1 MTLYVQNSK
10 ESVPPPT
17 KTVSTNKWIQQSYR
31 TMNTQNSV
39 VFLTMNNL
47 PMNNMKRKF
56 FKNYIYNGIKRIK
69 YLGINL
75 AKETKD
81 VYTENYKMLLKKINT
96 NRQLMYMDW
105 KSCYW

>member
-1 MTLYVQNSK
+1 
-10 ESVPPPT
+10 
-17 KTVSTNKWIQQSYR
+17 
-31 TMNTQNSV
+31 MNTQNSV

-96 NRQLMYMDW
+96 NRQLMYMD
-105 KSCYW
+105 